1 MGPCHTG
8 GRIAA
13 LHANVPNMIG
23 QISGALAQSNANI
36 QRMSNEAQDGSAY
49 TLIDTDQPVDAA
61 TMEKL
66 RAIPGVYRIR
76 QIVPAITR

>member
-1 MGPCHTG
+1 MSVEHLEF
-8 GRIAA
+8 IALFQQPFDGA
-13 LHANVPNMIG
+13 G
-23 QISGALAQSNANI
+23 QGIFHVLFRFQGI
-36 QRMSNEAQDGSAY
+36 VD
-49 TLIDTDQPVDAA
+49 LIDTDQPVDAA